1 MGHAS
6 QQLVFHSTCVQT
18 HDFSRGGPAL
28 GSPRRGQNHAFARRY
43 SDSALSHQ
51 LSVTK
56 LLSNFSD
63 EIAKRLYCK
72 ANSERQKERKKGRE
86 RERERAIR
94 LVTVSSTGLEPAVN
108 CLLNSLGKL
117 DYAVCQ

>member
-1 MGHAS
+1 M
-6 QQLVFHSTCVQT
+6 
-18 HDFSRGGPAL
+18 
-28 GSPRRGQNHAFARRY
+28 
-43 SDSALSHQ
+43 
-51 LSVTK
+51 TK
-56 LLSNFSD
+56 LLSVYIVKQIRRD
-63 EIAKRLYCK
+63 RKR
-72 ANSERQKERKKGRE
+72 ERKVE